1 MAGRWI
7 HAWMMDAGSADEPR
21 GITQNMAPASRPP
34 ILDSKTAKI
43 FYEVALE
50 HREAGDLFLGCDA
63 KSAENNRVIT
73 KHLDAGKLMPDELII
88 CSQETSIPGSGRISK
103 IKLNEQV
110 VFAHAQ
116 ACNRP
121 RESRLHYT
129 LTTTSANVILQA
141 TAAENDEIELVTRE
155 QKANILGEASL
166 MPSQLSA
173 KPADKI
179 RYLHHEKSVKL
190 CEEILWHYGVSSVT
204 LQTPSPN
211 YLRAGINLGIK
222 ILSIARNQA
231 QKDFLHDVAVKH
243 IMEKATVDPDF
254 LFYLSRSNI
263 IEQRGLEPDPIQKSH
278 TKLVDGDGGA
288 EEAAEDG
295 ADLEDGDDE
304 DLDVQEEEEEEEQE
318 EQEEEDEPEEVD
330 AIDIDE
336 ELFGS
341 AKGKSKAKAKQRAK
355 AKAKVTPAPKPKG
368 KAKATPKAATKA
380 NKRVRA
386 TDEGE
391 EALAGKKP
399 RSSG

>member
-63 KSAENNRVIT
+63 KSAENNRTIS
-73 KHLDAGKLMPDELII
+73 KHLTNAKLMPDELII
-88 CSQETSIPGSGRISK
+88 CSQESSIPGSGRLSK

-190 CEEILWHYGVSSVT
+190 CEEILWHYGVSSVF